1 MAKKETVA
9 RRRGLLKAA
18 AVGAVGAAV
27 LAKPN
32 VSRAQTVTLRFQST
46 WPQRDIFHEYAQDYA
61 ERVNRLAGGRLRLEL
76 LAAGAVV
83 GAFQLIDA
91 VSAGTLDGGHGVSA
105 YWFGKNKAFSL
116 FGTQPPWIADANQL
130 LGWFYYG
137 GGEALYKELVNDV
150 LRLNV
155 VGFLTGPMPT
165 QPLGWFK
172 QPIERVEQLRGLKF
186 RTVGLATDLF
196 AELGAAVVALPGGE
210 IVPALERGVIDG
222 AEFNNPSS
230 DRVLGFPDVAKNY
243 MVQSFHQRGEVFE
256 ILFNKTRYESL
267 PQELQSVLRVAAEA
281 ASADMSWKLQD
292 RYTKDLL
299 EMAQR
304 QGVQVR
310 TTPRPVLEAQ
320 LQAWD
325 RVVQRLE
332 ADTSSPTAG
341 PLFKKIAD
349 SQREWGRRVGSFFLR
364 FEASPVLAYN
374 HFFARQGG

>member
-1 MAKKETVA
+1 
-9 RRRGLLKAA
+9 
-18 AVGAVGAAV
+18 
-27 LAKPN
+27 
-32 VSRAQTVTLRFQST
+32 
-46 WPQRDIFHEYAQDYA
+46 
-61 ERVNRLAGGRLRLEL
+61 
-76 LAAGAVV
+76 
-83 GAFQLIDA
+83 
-91 VSAGTLDGGHGVSA
+91 
-105 YWFGKNKAFSL
+105 
-116 FGTQPPWIADANQL
+116 
-130 LGWFYYG
+130 
-137 GGEALYKELVNDV
+137 
-150 LRLNV
+150 
-155 VGFLTGPMPT
+155 
-165 QPLGWFK
+165 
-172 QPIERVEQLRGLKF
+172 
-186 RTVGLATDLF
+186 
-196 AELGAAVVALPGGE
+196 
-210 IVPALERGVIDG
+210 VIDG

-230 DRVLGFPDVAKNY
+230 DRVLGFPDVARNY
-243 MVQSFHQRGEVFE
+243 MVQSFHQRAEVFE

-292 RYTKDLL
+292 RYTKDLI

-374 HFFARQGG
+374 HFFARQG